1 MTKAQRQSRILELV
15 RHHAVYTQHEIL
27 ERLKESGIEA
37 TQVTVSRDI
46 HDLGLVKT
54 PSGYQAMS
62 GSAAARTLPVL
73 AREFLYD
80 AATARNL
87 VVLRTKPGN
96 AMGIAKALDEEAWPD
111 IVGTIGGD
119 DTVLIIAPD
128 DAKADA
134 VASRLLKL
142 RE

>member
-27 ERLKESGIEA
+27 AHLKEAGIEA

-54 PSGYQAMS
+54 PTGYQAMS

-80 AATARNL
+80 ATTARNL

-96 AMGIAKALDEEAWPD
+96 AMGIAKALDEEAWPE

-119 DTVLIIAPD
+119 DTVLIIARD
-128 DAKADA
+128 DDKADA
-134 VASRLLKL
+134 LASRLLKL